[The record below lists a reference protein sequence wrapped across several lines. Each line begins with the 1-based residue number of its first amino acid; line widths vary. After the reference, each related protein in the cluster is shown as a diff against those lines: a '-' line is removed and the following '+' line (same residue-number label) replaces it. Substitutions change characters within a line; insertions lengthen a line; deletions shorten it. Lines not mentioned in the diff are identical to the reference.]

1 MCGSGSTRQPACSL
15 VAAKLFV
22 ETWEGLYK
30 SFKVSCSETWSGD
43 DADEAVLTRFLKQLG
58 LDSSTY
64 EVICQHLLMWA
75 AEEAQAA
82 TAGAAAKG
90 NGGKKAFEV
99 YQQEVFEKPDTAPAA
114 TKLSIYEGRPLA
126 RLFGVPGLRPRLAL
140 HRPSTDLP
148 NGSFVCDMCGTDPLK
163 DNKYGDPS
171 ALRSHAYGKDHQA
184 ILGGYEMGVAD
195 TLAALDA
202 PEDSV
207 PAVLLAELERLKE
220 FEDLTISRRLSLA
233 AGHAGLEPGPSVP
246 WWVGQHDCVR
256 SLFCLCAAQA
266 PGGCCSEC
274 AEVGRSAIVYK
285 VAVRTRERLARL
297 SEQQQQPLDPKS
309 WRGVQPLQMG
319 VPELRA
325 RLAAASATREEG
337 RWRENRLQQRM
348 ANAEGRAAALEEEA
362 HRDGLLADR
371 SFLVDFLTGI
381 ARGITGSARGRH
393 YSDNEKARGPRI
405 GELQA
410 ATSFHQPELTSTAL
424 WLQVF
429 YQTLLNLGGPAIH
442 KFVAENLCGPHL
454 RTTQRD
460 RSRGYGFELG
470 LGALDASMARLK
482 ELLTRYGWAGVPM
495 VVGEDGTALQAGLQ
509 LEHAPSSAG
518 KFPIYGLC
526 AFTHDNSNATFSTD
540 TVCAVW
546 KRLWR
551 AAAALNLHL
560 MLHAAD
566 GDSRVRAAAF
576 QLFLVQSVGER
587 ETLRVDHPLVEMC
600 MLK

>member
-1 MCGSGSTRQPACSL
+1 MAVGSCRCKKQRKTAAQQLGELLLTAAPQAASLAESSGWRALHCAAASGHMAVLELVLSAAPETERHRTADSETGVFVAARYGQLSAARVLLERSTAALAELIANLLAAIHDPRAKPTAADTVHTLLADLAARTALAPADWAALPNPTPGLARALPAVLARSPAEAAQLVAHLPAAAQRRLRALALSLARLHRRLGLELPVHIDEQASLNIFQARLTQPASASGHERGLLLNSGANRSLLLEAGSL

-148 NGSFVCDMCGTDPLK
+148 NGSFVCDMCGTNPLK

-195 TLAALDA
+195 ALAALDA

-220 FEDLTISRRLSLA
+220 FEDLTISRRLSLVQQNRGTKRSAPTPA
-233 AGHAGLEPGPSVP
+233 AGGRPPKQRASGAGSSSGS
-246 WWVGQHDCVR
+246 
-256 SLFCLCAAQA
+256 
-266 PGGCCSEC
+266 
-274 AEVGRSAIVYK
+274 
-285 VAVRTRERLARL
+285 
-297 SEQQQQPLDPKS
+297 
-309 WRGVQPLQMG
+309 
-319 VPELRA
+319 PE
-325 RLAAASATREEG
+325 TE
-337 RWRENRLQQRM
+337 
-348 ANAEGRAAALEEEA
+348 
-362 HRDGLLADR
+362 
-371 SFLVDFLTGI
+371 
-381 ARGITGSARGRH
+381 
-393 YSDNEKARGPRI
+393 
-405 GELQA
+405 
-410 ATSFHQPELTSTAL
+410 
-424 WLQVF
+424 
-429 YQTLLNLGGPAIH
+429 
-442 KFVAENLCGPHL
+442 
-454 RTTQRD
+454 
-460 RSRGYGFELG
+460 
-470 LGALDASMARLK
+470 
-482 ELLTRYGWAGVPM
+482 
-495 VVGEDGTALQAGLQ
+495 
-509 LEHAPSSAG
+509 
-518 KFPIYGLC
+518 
-526 AFTHDNSNATFSTD
+526 
-540 TVCAVW
+540 
-546 KRLWR
+546 
-551 AAAALNLHL
+551 
-560 MLHAAD
+560 AAD
-566 GDSRVRAAAF
+566 SPA
-576 QLFLVQSVGER
+576 L
-587 ETLRVDHPLVEMC
+587 
-600 MLK
+600 